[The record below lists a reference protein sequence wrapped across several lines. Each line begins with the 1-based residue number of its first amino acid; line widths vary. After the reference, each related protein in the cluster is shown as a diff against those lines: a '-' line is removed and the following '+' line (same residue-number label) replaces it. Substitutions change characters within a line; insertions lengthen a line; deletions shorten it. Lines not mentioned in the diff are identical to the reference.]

1 MVFAGFAIFQINRRN
16 VAFLIV
22 QFGPDD
28 GLAGRKGFGHVKD
41 ALVSGTAEL
50 QQRVFL
56 VFEIATVDK
65 DVDKVQQ
72 FEFVWGFTR
81 PHEFFPR
88 VAGPCPDI
96 FGMTEFLANALC
108 ERY

>member
-65 DVDKVQQ
+65 DVDRCSSSSLSGVSPGRMSSSH
-72 FEFVWGFTR
+72 V
-81 PHEFFPR
+81 
-88 VAGPCPDI
+88 
-96 FGMTEFLANALC
+96 
-108 ERY
+108 